1 MAGEDDAEVGLAVRQ
16 PLFVQKCIVPDIE
29 AVEHSSRGGR
39 MAQMIFVAPVDHRVI
54 GSQGVLDLDGIG
66 MVVGERGVDLS

>member
-1 MAGEDDAEVGLAVRQ
+1 
-16 PLFVQKCIVPDIE
+16 
-29 AVEHSSRGGR
+29 

>member
-1 MAGEDDAEVGLAVRQ
+1 MAARQ
-16 PLFVQKCIVPDIE
+16 PLLAERCIVAGIE
-29 AVEHSSRGGR
+29 VVEHSSRGGR